1 MLTIP
6 ADIILEKNKLYSSE
20 AFVELLEWQKTGG
33 TVRIANYNENI
44 TWGGYTWTRFRFD
57 GGGEQDTGGDSAE
70 TITIKVSAIDKVIQ
84 GYLESLTNGGIGDTV
99 IYRRVHTSDLT
110 LGAALSATFEIVDVD
125 AGPSSEWV
133 TFTLGQEN
141 FFLSQFPAN
150 VFRRNV
156 CRYRPSMT
164 AVCPYVNNALC
175 DRTFSDCVYFG
186 QQAVF
191 GGQPGIPGGAFNL
204 PPITDRGSI
213 AAISSLSGVLTR
225 VSRAVSGSLSA
236 ISTVTG
242 DLFFEPFEAKIL
254 AGTIAGVSSVSGGPP
269 DRSRSFSGSLSSS
282 SAISAAPLNRSK
294 LLVGLFAAAA
304 GVTGDLTKTSGA
316 TKSLAGSIA
325 ATSSVSSGALKR
337 AKIVSGSLAAAS
349 VVIVLPLKRI
359 RSFIGLSEAVAT
371 VTGDLFFSPYSEKIL
386 AGTIA
391 GASSVSGVVLE
402 RARAIQGGLD
412 AVSVFDG
419 NLQMDPGIDDLEDTS
434 GAGIDDTGGTPI
446 EDTAG

>member
-84 GYLESLTNGGIGDTV
+84 RYLESLTNGGIGDTV

-204 PPITDRGSI
+204 PTITSHGAV
-213 AAISSLSGVLTR
+213 AAASSLSGTLTR
-225 VSRAVSGSLSA
+225 IARA
-236 ISTVTG
+236 
-242 DLFFEPFEAKIL
+242 
-254 AGTIAGVSSVSGGPP
+254 
-269 DRSRSFSGSLSSS
+269 FSGSL
-282 SAISAAPLNRSK
+282 AATS
-294 LLVGLFAAAA
+294 V
-304 GVTGDLTKTSGA
+304 VTGNLIFIADETKA
-316 TKSLAGSIA
+316 LAGSIA
-325 ATSSVSSGALKR
+325 GV
-337 AKIVSGSLAAAS
+337 
-349 VVIVLPLKRI
+349 
-359 RSFIGLSEAVAT
+359 
-371 VTGDLFFSPYSEKIL
+371 
-386 AGTIA
+386 
-391 GASSVSGVVLE
+391 SSVSGVVLE
-402 RARAIQGGLD
+402 RERAIQGGLD
-412 AVSVFDG
+412 TISALDG
-419 NLQMDPGIDDLEDTS
+419 SLRTGIDDLEDTS